1 MRLLL
6 AAIAVSTLL
15 SGSLALAQERGEKVA
30 PGQERKAVG
39 LTPEM
44 RAYLDEVRRQDEPK
58 MNAKRAAMQKA
69 EQRRMRLAA
78 QAWYGYSNLRPIANP
93 CPTMSSYS
101 PMWAGSSTNEFYWY
115 GTGGTPYTVYVD
127 QHVLYHR

>member
-6 AAIAVSTLL
+6 AAIAATTLL
-15 SGSLALAQERGEKVA
+15 SAGFALAQERGEKA
-30 PGQERKAVG
+30 IPGQERKQVG

-58 MNAKRAAMQKA
+58 LNAKRAAMQKA

-78 QAWYGYSNLRPIANP
+78 QAWYGYSNLRPMANP

-101 PMWAGSSTNEFYWY
+101 PMWAGSSYNEFYWY
-115 GTGGTPYTVYVD
+115 GTGAVPYTVYVD
-127 QHVLYHR
+127 QHVIYNR

>member
-6 AAIAVSTLL
+6 AAIAATTVFSA
-15 SGSLALAQERGEKVA
+15 SLAFSQDREPKVI
-30 PGQERKAVG
+30 PGQERKGVG

-44 RAYLDEVRRQDEPK
+44 RAYLDEVRRQDEPM

-78 QAWYGYSNLRPIANP
+78 QAWYGYSNSRPMVNP
-93 CPTMSSYS
+93 FPIMSSYS
-101 PMWAGSSTNEFYWY
+101 PMWAGSSYNEFYWY
-115 GTGGTPYTVYVD
+115 GTGGSPYTVYVD
-127 QHVLYHR
+127 QHVIYNR